1 MITENDVAARL
12 RRLEEL
18 SRGLSREI
26 AVWREGNDPLLYLE
40 RRAYI
45 NAVQDMLANAEAAR
59 LALSKAQ
66 ARLQRPQGG
75 VAPEAQAG

>member
-1 MITENDVAARL
+1 MDENGLAARL

-26 AVWREGNDPLLYLE
+26 ASCREGNDPLLYLE

-45 NAVQDMLANAEAAR
+45 NAMQDMLAAAEAAR

-66 ARLQRPQGG
+66 TRLRGPAGD
-75 VAPEAQAG
+75 VAQAARAG